1 MSGSLTGS
9 DPLKGW
15 LMGFLGLF
23 TAQIGLDGIHAQERF
38 TFGWSELT
46 GGIALIPALVGA
58 LGFAEILIVL
68 AEPAKKAADQRGRLD
83 PAEDQRC
90 PAGTGRQSCARA

>member
-1 MSGSLTGS
+1 MSGSLTGN

-23 TAQIGLDGIHAQERF
+23 TAQIGLDGIHAHERF

-46 GGIALIPALVGA
+46 GGM
-58 LGFAEILIVL
+58 
-68 AEPAKKAADQRGRLD
+68 R
-83 PAEDQRC
+83 
-90 PAGTGRQSCARA
+90 